1 MISHKT
7 GTREQWLAA
16 RNELLA
22 KEKELT
28 GRGDQLA
35 AERRELPWVPIEKE
49 YRFDTDQGPK
59 TLPELFAGRSQLMVY
74 HIMFGP
80 DYAAACPTCSSMAD
94 SFNGVVPHLNAAG
107 VTFWSISRAPL
118 EKLQA
123 YKRRLGWSFPWA
135 SSYGSDY
142 NFDLEIS
149 LPHEITRE
157 LQAGFSTVSAR
168 VAAKNARA
176 TGTDPV
182 VYLSEVPVLNSY
194 ALQDGTVY
202 LTYSAGQWPPPAR
215 GVEFMM
221 LYYGFLDR
229 APFGRNEG
237 DQPMMWVRRHDE
249 YDSQ

>member
-1 MISHKT
+1 MITHKT

-28 GRGDQLA
+28 RRGDQLA

-59 TLPELFAGRSQLMVY
+59 TLSELFAGRSQLVVY

-80 DYAAACPTCSSMAD
+80 DYAAPCPTCSSMAD
-94 SFNGVVPHLNAAG
+94 SFNGAVPHLNAAG

-123 YKRRLGWSFPWA
+123 CKRRLGWSFPWA
-135 SSYGSDY
+135 SSYGGDY

-149 LPHEITRE
+149 LPHETTRE
-157 LQAGFSTVSAR
+157 LQAGFSTVSA
-168 VAAKNARA
+168 
-176 TGTDPV
+176 
-182 VYLSEVPVLNSY
+182 
-194 ALQDGTVY
+194 
-202 LTYSAGQWPPPAR
+202 
-215 GVEFMM
+215 
-221 LYYGFLDR
+221 
-229 APFGRNEG
+229 
-237 DQPMMWVRRHDE
+237 
-249 YDSQ
+249 